1 MPKKAEDSGLPGLGF
16 AAVERWHPHAATS
29 QYSAIRVGALGMV
42 TARSGAGTGEESTCS
57 GSGAACG
64 FSSTH
69 LSSQHSARADSQR
82 AKRLPLV
89 SLSTRVRNSTHWT
102 LACSCSFCDT
112 NFRRDHGNPAQFPPS
127 SNAQPNGQIA
137 AGITLNSQ
145 GIQCTLW
152 VWLGAKPL
160 GVRVVVSD
168 CF

>member
-1 MPKKAEDSGLPGLGF
+1 MRRRPKTRAYPGLGSRPCP
-16 AAVERWHPHAATS
+16 VERWHPHAATS

-102 LACSCSFCDT
+102 LACSCLFCDT

-127 SNAQPNGQIA
+127 STVSGYNAQPNGQIA
-137 AGITLNSQ
+137 AGIPLNSQ
-145 GIQCTLW
+145 GIQ
-152 VWLGAKPL
+152 
-160 GVRVVVSD
+160 
-168 CF
+168 